1 MTISQKGIELIKK
14 FEGFI
19 DHIYICPAGKPTI
32 GYGHVVL
39 NSDSFPAK
47 ISEKDADILLHV
59 DVQKFEQLVH
69 KQVKVPLAQKQFD
82 ALVCF
87 AFNTGCIGKTMLKRL
102 AVQDYAGCA
111 EEFDKWIFATVKGE
125 KAKLSGLVTR
135 RKAEKELFLS

>member
-1 MTISQKGIELIKK
+1 MTISQKGIDLIKN

-19 DHIYICPAGKPTI
+19 NHIYTCPAGKPTI

-39 NSDSFPAK
+39 ISDSFPVK
-47 ISEKDADILLHV
+47 ISEKEANKLLYI
-59 DVQKFEQLVH
+59 DVKKFENLVYE
-69 KQVKVPLAQKQFD
+69 QVKVPLTQEQFD

-102 AVQDYAGCA
+102 AAQNYKACA
-111 EEFDKWIFATVKGE
+111 EEFDKWVFATVQGK
-125 KAKLSGLVTR
+125 KVKLSGLVKR